1 MNSEELY
8 LLINPKRFHYLKNL
22 LEGYDG
28 LAIISSHD
36 IKNGIIRIKYLPESK
51 AVLFGLLSSIA
62 PNLRQTIS

>member
-8 LLINPKRFHYLKNL
+8 LLINPKKFHFLKNL

-36 IKNGIIRIKYLPESK
+36 IKNGIIRIKYLAESK

-62 PNLRQTIS
+62 SSLRQTIS